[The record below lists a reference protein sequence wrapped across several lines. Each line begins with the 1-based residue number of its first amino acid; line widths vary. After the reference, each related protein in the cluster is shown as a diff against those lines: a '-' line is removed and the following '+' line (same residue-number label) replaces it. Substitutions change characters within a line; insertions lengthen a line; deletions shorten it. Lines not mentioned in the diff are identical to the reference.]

1 MEAADRAQLILDR
14 SRLLEDKRQLFSDRA
29 KILAGQ
35 ESEEEHFEP
44 DVPSSEQANMP
55 SSEQA

>member
-1 MEAADRAQLILDR
+1 MEAVDRAQLIRDR
-14 SRLLEDKRQLFSDRA
+14 SHLLEDKRHLFSDRA

-35 ESEEEHFEP
+35 KSEEEHFEP
-44 DVPSSEQANMP
+44 DVPSSEQANVP